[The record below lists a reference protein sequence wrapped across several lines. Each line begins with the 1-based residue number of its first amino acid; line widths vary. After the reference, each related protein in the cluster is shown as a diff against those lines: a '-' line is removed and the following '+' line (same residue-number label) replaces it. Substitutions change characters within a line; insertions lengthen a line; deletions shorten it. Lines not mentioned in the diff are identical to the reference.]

1 MRPKIGVYICDC
13 GTNIASKVDVPA
25 VVEYAGGFPDV
36 VVATE
41 YKFMCSEPGQD
52 TIRKDI
58 KKSGLNR
65 VIVASCSP
73 LMHEP
78 TFRKTCER
86 AGLNGYL
93 MQMANIRE
101 HCSWVTDDSSLA
113 TEKAKRLVRAAVHK
127 AKLLEPLEPR
137 FVDVNPNVLIVGAG
151 IAGIQAALD
160 VADAGN
166 KVYMVEKEPCIGGH
180 MAQFDKTF
188 PTLDCAACILTPKMV
203 QVGQHENIELLT
215 HSEVEKT
222 EGYIGNF
229 KVKVR
234 RHASYVNEEKCTG
247 CGDCWVNCPV
257 TNKPSIP
264 EVPSIAPMIE
274 EKMLAKLDGILQ
286 RYKGQTGVE
295 IPILQEIDLEFNYLP
310 QEALTYVAENLE
322 IPVSKLYEIATFF
335 SAFSLEPRGKHLI
348 RVCVGTACFVRGGE
362 AILERLSEELGV
374 EPGRTTEDMR
384 FTLSPVRCI
393 GCCSLAPTMMID
405 EKAYGR
411 VRPKPIPRILEKYR

>member
-1 MRPKIGVYICDC
+1 MRPKIGVYICHC
-13 GTNIASKVDVPA
+13 GTNIASKVDVSA
-25 VVEYAGGFPDV
+25 LVEHVCRLRDV
-36 VVATE
+36 VAVKE

-52 TIRKDI
+52 IIREDI
-58 KKSGLNR
+58 RNLSLNR
-65 VIVASCSP
+65 VVVASCSP
-73 LMHEP
+73 LIHEP
-78 TFRKTCER
+78 TFRKTCES

-113 TEKAKRLVRAAVHK
+113 TEKARRLVTAAVYK

-160 VADAGN
+160 VANAGC
-166 KVYMVEKEPCIGGH
+166 KVYLIEKEPCIGGR

-229 KVKVR
+229 NVKVR
-234 RHASYVNEEKCTG
+234 RGASYVNEEKCTG
-247 CGDCWVNCPV
+247 CGDCWSNCPV
-257 TNKPSIP
+257 RNRPSIP
-264 EVPSIAPMIE
+264 EVPSIAPMME
-274 EKMLAKLDGILQ
+274 EKMLARLNEIIE
-286 RYKGQTGVE
+286 RYQGQVGVE
-295 IPILQEIDLEFNYLP
+295 IPILQEINLQFSYLP
-310 QEALTYVAENLE
+310 EEALTYAAERLE
-322 IPVSKLYEIATFF
+322 IPVSKLFEIATFF
-335 SAFSLEPRGKHLI
+335 NAFSLEPRGKHLI
-348 RVCVGTACFVRGGE
+348 RVCMGTACFVRGGE
-362 AILERLSEELGV
+362 LILERLSEELGV
-374 EPGRTTEDMR
+374 EPGQTTEDLQ
-384 FTLSPVRCI
+384 FTLSPVHCI
-393 GCCSLAPTMMID
+393 GCCSLAPAMMID

-411 VRPKPIPRILEKYR
+411 LKLSQIPRILEKYR